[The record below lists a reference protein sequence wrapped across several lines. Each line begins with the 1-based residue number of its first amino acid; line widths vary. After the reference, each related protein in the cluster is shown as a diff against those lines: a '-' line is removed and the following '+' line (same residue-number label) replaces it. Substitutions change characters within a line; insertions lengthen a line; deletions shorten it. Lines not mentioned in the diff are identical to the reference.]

1 MAFYRQDPDT
11 GGLMRAPNRVFA
23 PTVTLRAA
31 IQADRERTDEPEGWR
46 WFDTAA
52 EAITHFG
59 IQTWTQYR
67 NQRYI
72 ELAQEKIAEDGIDL
86 RQEYRDMLLQGDTTD

>member
-1 MAFYRQDPDT
+1 MPFYRLDPST
-11 GGLMRAPNRVFA
+11 GGLMRAPNRVFS
-23 PTVTLRAA
+23 PNVTLRATVHS
-31 IQADRERTDEPEGWR
+31 DRTRTDEPDGWR

-52 EAITHFG
+52 EAVAHFG

-72 ELAQEKIAEDGIDL
+72 ELAQEKISEEGLDL
-86 RQEYRDMLLQGDTTD
+86 RQEYRDRVLQGDATE